1 MPVGGCDVGD
11 RYGDIVAVVGGVVPV
26 ADGKAAVGE
35 TVAPC
40 VAVCVAIAVVVGVPV
55 GVPVDVPV
63 DVLVDVLVGVASQGE
78 PVSLSP
84 AAGEAAA

>member
-1 MPVGGCDVGD
+1 VPVGGCDVGD

-55 GVPVDVPV
+55 GVPVDV
-63 DVLVDVLVGVASQGE
+63 LVDVLVGVASQGE

>member
-55 GVPVDVPV
+55 GVPVDV
-63 DVLVDVLVGVASQGE
+63 LVDVLVGVASQGE

>member
-1 MPVGGCDVGD
+1 VPVGGCDVGD
-11 RYGDIVAVVGGVVPV
+11 RYGDIVAVVGGVMPV

-55 GVPVDVPV
+55 GVPVDV
-63 DVLVDVLVGVASQGE
+63 LVDVLVGVASQGE

>member
-63 DVLVDVLVGVASQGE
+63 DVLVGVASQGE